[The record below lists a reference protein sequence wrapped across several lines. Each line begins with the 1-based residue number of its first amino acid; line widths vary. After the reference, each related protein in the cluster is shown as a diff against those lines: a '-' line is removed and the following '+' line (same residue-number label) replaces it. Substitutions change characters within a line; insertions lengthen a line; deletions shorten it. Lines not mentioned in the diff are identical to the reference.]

1 MAVGVASPK
10 AQGQA
15 ITKTA
20 MKIDNAKT
28 PVSPANN
35 QANEEIMASPITIGT
50 KYDEIISAILAI
62 GAFCP

>member
-1 MAVGVASPK
+1 MTKAEYLSSLPK
-10 AQGQA
+10 V
-15 ITKTA
+15 
-20 MKIDNAKT
+20 KIDNAKT